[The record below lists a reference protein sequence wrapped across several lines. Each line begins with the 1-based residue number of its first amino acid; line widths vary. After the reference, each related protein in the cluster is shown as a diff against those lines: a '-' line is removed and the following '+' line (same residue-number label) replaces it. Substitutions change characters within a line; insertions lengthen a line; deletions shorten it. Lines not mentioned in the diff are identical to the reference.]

1 MADVLPSGPTVAC
14 EQPDCHKHMPVTG
27 HGDILSQFTIKHGV
41 RTKVYFCSPEC
52 NNRWLQ
58 NQPPPSAE

>member
-14 EQPDCHKHMPVTG
+14 EQPDCQKRMPVF
-27 HGDILSQFTIKHGV
+27 GDAKVLSDFTTKHGE
-41 RTKVYFCSPEC
+41 RTRIYFCSLEC

-58 NQPPPSAE
+58 NQPPPPPE